1 MTVWR
6 VTVEEYDGTGHDV
19 VIDASD
25 EATVSDLRDELSSRG
40 FSRGNLLF
48 DGQRTSEGI
57 TLEES
62 PLQHGSYIS
71 TKGRLSNPGPGWY
84 LVAVAGPDTGIWT
97 AITQEGVSVG
107 RSSLCDLAV
116 NDSALSGKHF
126 VAKKMNNKIVIEDL
140 DSTNG
145 TMVEGEVIDGQLEV
159 AEGTYIG
166 AGVTTFGILRIQD
179 SAIATTLAKL
189 GSTVPFQRRFRDALN
204 SLPQSLKHPSPP
216 GEKSSASRRSILS
229 FIIPLFST
237 AGFGLMMGLSSGGSV
252 GRRLAI
258 MLPIMALGPLF
269 IAIDSLRRRK
279 LEAREEA
286 EEKAEY
292 ERKRGVF
299 LKELERVRREERDRD
314 RWMATPAGI
323 ASLLTHVRHSRL
335 WERLDSDEDF
345 CEVAMGLYSCPSD
358 VKVEGRPEEAE
369 FQFDEH
375 WAAVLRHSL
384 VRDGPAAVIG
394 PMGRARALARSLLL
408 DLATSHS
415 PNDVKIWLVTDVES
429 VESSDWNDVRWLPHT
444 FMGEGQNYI
453 FATSQHRATA
463 LSALRSIINERRGDE
478 RREGISLPV
487 HVVVIDCVNLIEIEE
502 LTDLLV
508 DGAPVGVV
516 GLVLDELVTP
526 EGTRAQLALGQLAD
540 DATFVSQTQPRAGS
554 VRSFEMTA
562 KCFGSAARS
571 MAAYRPAG
579 SSREV
584 LGGSEVIRLVDLI
597 DAEIDP
603 EGADR
608 VIDRWRGGGT
618 SKVRIGGLGDLITEV
633 DIMRDGPH
641 GLVGGTTR
649 SGKTEFLKSLITALA
664 VANHPDDLSIVIVD
678 FKGGVDHELSAL
690 LPHVIDLSTN
700 HNVDSFVRTVRLIEA
715 ELERRQ
721 REFKGV
727 GAPNFDAY
735 RAARQANPSLLPIP
749 RLLIVIDEFSE
760 LLSSE
765 TGKANLSS
773 VESITRVGGGL
784 GVHLLLVT
792 QNFENQLPSQI
803 AANAGLRIC
812 FRVQE
817 ANHSKAVLNSP
828 EAATIPKER
837 IGRAF
842 LRSHGG
848 RVVEFQAARVA
859 GPLPG
864 KEAVTAP
871 VSARIVPLSAVAD
884 APPEAPIVD
893 VPAADTDMYA
903 VVEVI
908 RSAAAR
914 TGWTS
919 PVVPWP
925 KDLPRN
931 LTIGDFTGTDM
942 DWPVGLLDEP
952 ERQRQSPVG
961 LEVLGSNVLFLGGAE
976 ARLGEVLRAVATNG
990 VIRRS
995 PEQLHLYVIDQLG
1008 QGLSSLLAFP
1018 HTGGVAERNEP
1029 LAMRIMRLVAAEV
1042 GRRKSRLSELGMA
1055 TIQEL
1060 SASTNE
1066 DFPEIVLVV
1075 HGADRLLM
1083 HGEAQPSP
1091 ILAPLLGLLSESV
1104 GTGVRVLMSGPSSLA
1119 HHRIGSSIGRRFVLM
1134 CPDPQEY
1141 SALGV
1146 HRSLYS
1152 GLDGFGRAVDVASGH
1167 LMQFAAIPS
1176 TPEASA
1182 TEVIRALG
1190 YRMTER
1196 WKETEG
1202 SPRLPVKVR
1211 ELLWPMPIS
1220 QVISSAPPPEVH
1232 QPVAMSINTETGEL
1246 AWLDA
1251 DEDGP
1256 AFVVCGSP
1264 KSGRSNALIASAT
1277 LMSQNGWDVLGLPLS
1292 RRSPVA
1298 SGVFPGTVVHQ
1309 EDLKAVGET
1318 RKPVALFIDDAH
1330 KWVGEVDGLQSLLDG
1345 PGPRTVLVA
1354 GPTEF
1359 FGGRSD
1365 LLRVLPS
1372 RCALVLAPQ
1381 SGMDASLFGV
1391 RRLNDE
1397 VLRDTR
1403 PGRGI
1408 LVVSGELM
1416 GAQVPLAI

>member
-1 MTVWR
+1 
-6 VTVEEYDGTGHDV
+6 
-19 VIDASD
+19 
-25 EATVSDLRDELSSRG
+25 
-40 FSRGNLLF
+40 
-48 DGQRTSEGI
+48 
-57 TLEES
+57 
-62 PLQHGSYIS
+62 
-71 TKGRLSNPGPGWY
+71 
-84 LVAVAGPDTGIWT
+84 
-97 AITQEGVSVG
+97 
-107 RSSLCDLAV
+107 
-116 NDSALSGKHF
+116 
-126 VAKKMNNKIVIEDL
+126 
-140 DSTNG
+140 
-145 TMVEGEVIDGQLEV
+145 
-159 AEGTYIG
+159 
-166 AGVTTFGILRIQD
+166 
-179 SAIATTLAKL
+179 
-189 GSTVPFQRRFRDALN
+189 
-204 SLPQSLKHPSPP
+204 
-216 GEKSSASRRSILS
+216 
-229 FIIPLFST
+229 
-237 AGFGLMMGLSSGGSV
+237 
-252 GRRLAI
+252 

-314 RWMATPAGI
+314 RWMATTAGI

-584 LGGSEVIRLVDLI
+584 LGGSEVIRLVELI

-735 RAARQANPSLLPIP
+735 RAARQANPSLPPIP

-1196 WKETEG
+1196 WKESEG

>member
-6 VTVEEYDGTGHDV
+6 VSVEEYDGTVHDV
-19 VIDASD
+19 VIDAPD
-25 EATVSDLRDELSSRG
+25 GTTVSQLRDELSSRG
-40 FSRGNLLF
+40 FSRGNMLF
-48 DGQRTSEGI
+48 DGESVEEQI
-57 TLEES
+57 TLDSS
-62 PLQHGSYIS
+62 PLRHGTRIS
-71 TKGRLSNPGPGWY
+71 AKALVPAPSPGWY
-84 LVAVAGPDTGIWT
+84 MVAVAGPDTGVWT
-97 AITQEGVSVG
+97 PVTSEGISVG
-107 RSSLCDLAV
+107 RSSSCDLAV
-116 NDSALSGKHF
+116 NDSALSAKHF
-126 VAKKMNNKIVIEDL
+126 LVRLVDQEVVVEDL
-140 DSTNG
+140 GSTNG
-145 TMVEGEVIDGQLEV
+145 TIVEGRTIEESVPASD
-159 AEGTYIG
+159 GTYIG
-166 AGVTTFGILRIQD
+166 AGVTTFGVLLIRH
-179 SAIATTLAKL
+179 SAIAPESSKTGATI
-189 GSTVPFQRRFRDALN
+189 PFQRRFRDALG
-204 SLPQSLKHPSPP
+204 SLPKSLRHPTAP
-216 GEKSSASRRSILS
+216 GDSSSSSRRSVFSYL
-229 FIIPLFST
+229 IPLFTT
-237 AGFGLMMGLSSGGSV
+237 AGFGLMMGL
-252 GRRLAI
+252 RNPFF
-258 MLPIMALGPLF
+258 LPIMALGPLF
-269 IAIDSLRRRK
+269 IFVDSLRRRRS
-279 LEAREEA
+279 ESRDEA
-286 EEKAEY
+286 EKQAEY
-292 ERKRGVF
+292 ESKRERF
-299 LKELERVRREERDRD
+299 LEELVRARRQERDRD
-314 RWMATPAGI
+314 RWAATPAGV
-323 ASLLTHVRHSRL
+323 ASLLTRVRHSRL
-335 WERLDSDEDF
+335 WERSESDEDF
-345 CEVAMGLYSCPSD
+345 CEVAIGLYSRPSE
-358 VKVEGRPEEAE
+358 VKVEGRPDDTPL
-369 FQFDEH
+369 QFDDH

-384 VRDGPAAVIG
+384 VREGSLAVIG
-394 PMGRARALARSLLL
+394 PMARARALARSLLL

-415 PNDVKIWLVTDVES
+415 PNDAKIWVITDAERADTGEWS
-429 VESSDWNDVRWLPHT
+429 DVRWLPHT
-444 FMGEGQNYI
+444 FMGESQNYV
-453 FATSQHRATA
+453 FATSIHRAA
-463 LSALRSIINERRGDE
+463 AMSMLRSIINERRSDE
-478 RREGISLPV
+478 RREGVALPV
-487 HVVVIDCVNLIEIEE
+487 HVVVFDCVDLIETEE

-508 DGAPVGVV
+508 DGAQVGVV

-526 EGTRAQLALGQLAD
+526 EGTSAQLTLGELAD
-540 DATFVSQTQPRAGS
+540 QAAFVSQTQPHAGS

-562 KCFGSAARS
+562 RCFGSAARS

-597 DAEIDP
+597 DAEVDP
-603 EGADR
+603 EGVER
-608 VIDRWRGGGT
+608 VVERWDGGGT
-618 SKVRIGGLGDLITEV
+618 SRVRIGGLGDLITEV

-664 VANHPDDLSIVIVD
+664 VGNHPNDLSIVIVD

-735 RAARQANPSLLPIP
+735 RAARQAKPSLLPIP
-749 RLLIVIDEFSE
+749 RLLIIIDEFSE

-765 TGKANLSS
+765 IGKANLSS
-773 VESITRVGGGL
+773 LESITRVGGGL

-859 GPLPG
+859 GPRPG
-864 KEAVTAP
+864 KETVTSA
-871 VSARIVPLSAVAD
+871 VSARIVPLSTVAD
-884 APPEAPIVD
+884 APPQAPIVD

-903 VVEVI
+903 IVEVI

-914 TGWTS
+914 TGWTA

-925 KDLPRN
+925 KDLPRD
-931 LTIGDFTGTDM
+931 LSIGEFTGTGM
-942 DWPVGLLDEP
+942 DWPIGLLDEP
-952 ERQRQSPVG
+952 ERQRQSPIG
-961 LEVLGSNVLFLGGAE
+961 LEALGPHTLLLGGAE
-976 ARLGEVLRAVATNG
+976 ARLGEVLRAVAASG
-990 VIRRS
+990 LIRRS
-995 PEQLHLYVIDQLG
+995 PEELHLYVIDQLG
-1008 QGLSSLLAFP
+1008 QGLTSLQAFP

-1029 LAMRIMRLVAAEV
+1029 LAMRILRLAATEV
-1042 GRRKSRLSELGMA
+1042 GQRKSRLSELGMA

-1060 SASTNE
+1060 SASTGEN
-1066 DFPEIVLVV
+1066 FPEIVLVV

-1083 HGEAQPSP
+1083 HGESQPSP

-1104 GTGVRVLMSGPSSLA
+1104 GTGVRVIMSGPSSVA
-1119 HHRIGSSIGRRFVLM
+1119 HHRIGSSIGHRFVLM

-1146 HRSLYS
+1146 PRTLYS

-1167 LMQFAAIPS
+1167 LMQFATIPA
-1176 TPEASA
+1176 TPETSA

-1190 YRMTER
+1190 YRLTEQ
-1196 WKETEG
+1196 WKDTED
-1202 SPRLPVKVR
+1202 SPRLPIRVR
-1211 ELLWPMPIS
+1211 ELLWPMPIR
-1220 QVISSAPPPEVH
+1220 QVISSTPPPEVH
-1232 QPVAMSINTETGEL
+1232 QPVAMSINTETGEM

-1256 AFVVCGSP
+1256 AFVVCGSS
-1264 KSGRSNALIASAT
+1264 KSGRSNALIASAM
-1277 LMSQNGWDVLGLPLS
+1277 LMAQQGWDVLGLPLS

-1298 SGVFPGTVVHQ
+1298 TGAFPGPVVPP
-1309 EDLKAVGET
+1309 EDLKAAGDS
-1318 RKPVALFIDDAH
+1318 RKPVALFVDDAH
-1330 KWVGEVDGLQSLLDG
+1330 KWTGEVDGLQSLLDG
-1345 PGPRTVLVA
+1345 PGPRAVIVA

-1359 FGGRSD
+1359 FSGRSD
-1365 LLRVLPS
+1365 LLRALPS

-1381 SGMDASLFGV
+1381 SGMDASQFGV

-1403 PGRGI
+1403 PGRGV
-1408 LVVSGELM
+1408 LVVAGELM

>member
-1 MTVWR
+1 
-6 VTVEEYDGTGHDV
+6 
-19 VIDASD
+19 
-25 EATVSDLRDELSSRG
+25 
-40 FSRGNLLF
+40 
-48 DGQRTSEGI
+48 
-57 TLEES
+57 
-62 PLQHGSYIS
+62 
-71 TKGRLSNPGPGWY
+71 
-84 LVAVAGPDTGIWT
+84 
-97 AITQEGVSVG
+97 
-107 RSSLCDLAV
+107 
-116 NDSALSGKHF
+116 
-126 VAKKMNNKIVIEDL
+126 
-140 DSTNG
+140 
-145 TMVEGEVIDGQLEV
+145 
-159 AEGTYIG
+159 
-166 AGVTTFGILRIQD
+166 
-179 SAIATTLAKL
+179 
-189 GSTVPFQRRFRDALN
+189 
-204 SLPQSLKHPSPP
+204 
-216 GEKSSASRRSILS
+216 
-229 FIIPLFST
+229 
-237 AGFGLMMGLSSGGSV
+237 MMGLSSGGSV